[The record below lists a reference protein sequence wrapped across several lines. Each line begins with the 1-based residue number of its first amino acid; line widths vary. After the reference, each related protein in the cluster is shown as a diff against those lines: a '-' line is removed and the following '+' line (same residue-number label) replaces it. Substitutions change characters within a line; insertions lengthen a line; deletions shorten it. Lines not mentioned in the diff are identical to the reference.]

1 MTSHLKL
8 ENPKD
13 TGELASLLSL
23 CKRRGFLF
31 PSSEIYGGL
40 NSCWDYGPL
49 GVQLKQNIKQQWWN
63 YLTRR
68 PDMTGLDSSIF
79 MHPKVWEASGHL
91 EGFTD
96 PLSDCRDC
104 KHRFLREIKFSTE
117 KKEDVNKKSP
127 IKEAASP
134 RKKDEVRKK
143 QGKQTSSE
151 DHCPQCGSKN
161 ITEPRNFNLMFK
173 SFMGPLEDESA
184 LVYLRPETA
193 QGIYVNF
200 QNIQKATRKPLP
212 FGVAQIGKAFRN
224 EITPSHMIFR
234 MREFEQMEMQ
244 FFISPAEGDKWFD
257 FWKEER
263 HSHLESLGL
272 NSKRLRFHPHGSKD
286 LAHYA
291 KAAVDIEYEFPMGWR
306 ELEGIHNRGDFDLSQ
321 HEKFSG
327 KNLAYF
333 DPNQNKSFIP
343 HIIETSIGCDR
354 LFLAL
359 MCDALT
365 EEEVKGEKRV
375 VLKLHKNLV
384 PVQIAIL
391 PLSKKSP
398 LMEMGHKIQQT
409 LEKNWFTDYDVSGGI
424 GRRYRRQDEVG
435 TPWCVTVDFDSVED
449 EKVTVRQRDSMTQER
464 IPITSLTGY
473 FNGNF

>member
-1 MTSHLKL
+1 MAVLDPHLKPDKQS
-8 ENPKD
+8 E
-13 TGELASLLSL
+13 TGELASVLSL

-31 PSSEIYGGL
+31 PGSEIYGGL
-40 NSCWDYGPL
+40 GSCWDYGPL
-49 GVQLKQNIKQQWWN
+49 GVQLKLNIKQQWWN
-63 YLTRR
+63 HMTRR
-68 PDMTGLDSSIF
+68 ADITGLDSSIF
-79 MHPKVWEASGHL
+79 MHPRVWEASGHL

-104 KHRFLREIKFSTE
+104 KHRFLREINPPEDSSESGKSGASE
-117 KKEDVNKKSP
+117 KALGAEK
-127 IKEAASP
+127 
-134 RKKDEVRKK
+134 RKK
-143 QGKQTSSE
+143 QTAAQPEKKNQ
-151 DHCPQCGSKN
+151 CPRCGSKN

-184 LVYLRPETA
+184 QVYLRPETA

-200 QNIQKATRKPLP
+200 QNIQQTTRKSLP
-212 FGVAQIGKAFRN
+212 FGVAQIGKSFRN
-224 EITPSHMIFR
+224 EITPSHFIFR

-244 FFISPAEGDKWFD
+244 FFITPEEGDKWFQ

-263 HSHLESLGL
+263 HNHLVSLGL
-272 NSKRLRFHPHGSKD
+272 NPKKLFFHPHGAKE

-291 KAAVDIEYEFPMGWR
+291 KTAVDIEYEFPMGRR
-306 ELEGIHNRGDFDLSQ
+306 ELEGIHNRGDFDLSR

-327 KNLAYF
+327 KNLSYF
-333 DPNQNKSFIP
+333 DQEQNKSFIP

-359 MCDALT
+359 ICDSLT
-365 EEEVKGEKRV
+365 EEEVRGEKRV
-375 VLKLHKNLV
+375 VLKLHKNLA

-398 LMEMGHKIQQT
+398 LMEMGRKIQQT

-435 TPWCVTVDFDSVED
+435 TPWCITVDFDSVED
-449 EKVTVRQRDSMTQER
+449 EKVTVRQRDTMTQER
-464 IPITSLTGY
+464 IPITSLPGY
-473 FNGNF
+473 FNDNF